1 MSLLAVLLSVSL
13 TFSTV
18 ENENSSSSANKIY
31 LSDSVLS
38 VSNTVADSQFQK
50 MEADTISSD
59 SVLVKDTTK
68 EVVDKSKAR
77 STWTGGCTWYGKS
90 HHGNKT
96 ASGKRFD
103 MYGLTAASPVKT
115 PSGVKLSFGSK
126 VRVTNTSNGK
136 SVVVTITDRGGFSKT
151 HPRNLDLSYGAFI
164 QIASKGAGR
173 LAKVK
178 FELL

>member
-1 MSLLAVLLSVSL
+1 MSLLVSLMATL

-103 MYGLTAASPVKT
+103 MYGLTAASSVYT
-115 PSGVKLSFGSK
+115 PSGVKIPFGSK
-126 VRVTNTSNGK
+126 VRVTNLSNGK
-136 SVVVTITDRGGFSKT
+136 SVVVTITDRGGFAKT
-151 HPRNLDLSYGAFI
+151 HPRNLDLSLGAFTK
-164 QIASKGAGR
+164 IASKGAGR
-173 LAKVK
+173 
-178 FELL
+178 